1 MVSRF
6 ILILRNVT
14 FFSERKKKKFYTIF
28 LKNKNETF

>member
-14 FFSERKKKKFYTIF
+14 FFQNEKKKFYTIF